1 MRKTLV
7 LVIVTIFAST
17 MLSAQARALGGRSF
31 YIGEAVSYQHLLT
44 EKTMLEA
51 ELGLSL
57 SSVGVEAVVTHDW
70 LFPIRSWED
79 IGSYNWYVGVGLG
92 AGAYLFSNT
101 TIGVAGRIGI
111 EYNFWFPMQISIDYR
126 PLIGPAWNG
135 VSVSFNGEGLVR
147 SALGLSLRYL
157 FNQQDTST
165 KAVGLSD

>member
-1 MRKTLV
+1 MKKTLV
-7 LVIVTIFAST
+7 LMVVAILASST
-17 MLSAQARALGGRSF
+17 LCAQARALGGRSF
-31 YIGEAVSYQHLLT
+31 YIGEAVSYQHQLT

-70 LFPIRSWED
+70 LFPITSWQKR
-79 IGSYNWYVGVGLG
+79 GTWNWYAGVGLG

-135 VSVSFNGEGLVR
+135 VTVSFNGEGLVR
-147 SALGLSLRYL
+147 SAVGLSLRYL
-157 FNQQDTST
+157 FQQQDTST
-165 KAVGLSD
+165 KASGLSD

>member
-1 MRKTLV
+1 MKKTLV
-7 LVIVTIFAST
+7 LMVVAILASST
-17 MLSAQARALGGRSF
+17 LCAQARTLGGRSF

-70 LFPIRSWED
+70 LFPITSWQKR
-79 IGSYNWYVGVGLG
+79 GTWNWYAGVGLG

-101 TIGVAGRIGI
+101 TIGVAGRIGM

-135 VSVSFNGEGLVR
+135 VAVSFNGEGLVR

-157 FNQQDTST
+157 FQQQDTST
-165 KAVGLSD
+165 KASGLSD

>member
-1 MRKTLV
+1 MKKTLV
-7 LVIVTIFAST
+7 LMVVAILASST
-17 MLSAQARALGGRSF
+17 LCAQARALGGRSF
-31 YIGEAVSYQHLLT
+31 YIGEAVSYQHQLT

-70 LFPIRSWED
+70 LFPITSWQKR
-79 IGSYNWYVGVGLG
+79 GTWNWYAGVGLG

-101 TIGVAGRIGI
+101 TIGVAGRIGM
-111 EYNFWFPMQISIDYR
+111 EYNFWFPMQISIDYH

-135 VSVSFNGEGLVR
+135 VAVSFNGEGLVR

-157 FNQQDTST
+157 FHQQNATT
-165 KAVGLSD
+165 KAVNLSE

>member
-1 MRKTLV
+1 MKKTLV

-17 MLSAQARALGGRSF
+17 TLCAQARALGGRSF
-31 YIGEAVSYQHLLT
+31 YIGEAVSYQHQLT

-57 SSVGVEAVVTHDW
+57 SSVGVEALVTHDW
-70 LFPIRSWED
+70 LFPITSWQKR
-79 IGSYNWYVGVGLG
+79 GTWNWYAGVGFG

-135 VSVSFNGEGLVR
+135 VTVSFNGEGLVR

-157 FNQQDTST
+157 FHQQHGVDRTVT
-165 KAVGLSD
+165 LND

>member
-1 MRKTLV
+1 MKKTLV
-7 LVIVTIFAST
+7 LMVVAILASST
-17 MLSAQARALGGRSF
+17 LCAQARALGGRSF
-31 YIGEAVSYQHLLT
+31 YIGEAVSYQHQLT

-70 LFPIRSWED
+70 LFPITSWQKR
-79 IGSYNWYVGVGLG
+79 GTWNWYVGVGLG

-111 EYNFWFPMQISIDYR
+111 EYNFWLPMQISIDYR

-135 VSVSFNGEGLVR
+135 VTVSFNGEGLVR
-147 SALGLSLRYL
+147 SAVGLSLRYL
-157 FNQQDTST
+157 FHQQNATT
-165 KAVGLSD
+165 KAISLNK

>member
-1 MRKTLV
+1 MKKTLV
-7 LVIVTIFAST
+7 LVIVTMFAST
-17 MLSAQARALGGRSF
+17 TLCAQARALGGRSY
-31 YIGEAVSYQHLLT
+31 YIGEAVSYQHQLT

-70 LFPIRSWED
+70 IFPIRSWED

-101 TIGVAGRIGI
+101 TIGVAGRIGM
-111 EYNFWFPMQISIDYR
+111 EYNFDFPMQLALDYR

-135 VSVSFNGEGLVR
+135 VAVSFNGEGLVR

-157 FNQQDTST
+157 FHQQNAST
-165 KAVGLSD
+165 KAVSLNK

>member
-1 MRKTLV
+1 MKKTLV
-7 LVIVTIFAST
+7 LVIVTMFAST
-17 MLSAQARALGGRSF
+17 TLCAQARALGGRSF
-31 YIGEAVSYQHLLT
+31 YIGEALSYQHQLT

-101 TIGVAGRIGI
+101 TIGVAGRIGM

-135 VSVSFNGEGLVR
+135 VAVSFNGEGLVR

-157 FNQQDTST
+157 FNQQHGVDRTVT
-165 KAVGLSD
+165 LND